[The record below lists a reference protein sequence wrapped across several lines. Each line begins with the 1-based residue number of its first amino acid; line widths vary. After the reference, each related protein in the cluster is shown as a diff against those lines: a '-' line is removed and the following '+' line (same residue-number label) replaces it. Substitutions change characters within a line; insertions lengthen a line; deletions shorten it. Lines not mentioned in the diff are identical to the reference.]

1 MTINTKGE
9 AVERLIEWQQQN
21 GCVPIQPAWDDTI
34 ETDAGWAF
42 FNVRGY
48 LGTVTA
54 QGDVI
59 DEDQFDDEWRYLTV
73 AAPRSALAGGDISWE
88 TDRRPCA
95 TPSLRPA
102 GAHGCRRAPP
112 SAPR

>member
-54 QGDVI
+54 EGDVI
-59 DEDQFDDEWRYLTV
+59 DEDQFDDE
-73 AAPRSALAGGDISWE
+73 
-88 TDRRPCA
+88 
-95 TPSLRPA
+95 
-102 GAHGCRRAPP
+102 
-112 SAPR
+112 